1 MDRRRELNILMLGN
15 VGVGKS
21 SITLQFVQNQMP
33 EHHDDDIEDT
43 YSRVWEIEGKEYQ
56 INILDTADSSQS
68 TMETDLQSDHRR
80 QQILATQGIILAF
93 RINSKD
99 SFDNLSN
106 ILRNLSRIRGESLPP
121 ILLLGN
127 MMDLEDEREVSRT
140 EAEYLQYQY
149 KLDDYIEASAS
160 MRLNVEDVF
169 TRMIELILN
178 IPDSK
183 PHSASE
189 SQAGTRQNSSMQ
201 VESKHDRNIDD
212 EDFKL
217 MREESYDKRGRS
229 LSQVSLSDHRRSP
242 SLHQSSAISGSE
254 AKPVAEES
262 TKNQKE
268 ITESNQVTPSKENK
282 DSREIPSDNRTLT
295 SAIKEK
301 SATSCCI
308 LM

>member
-1 MDRRRELNILMLGN
+1 MLGN

-106 ILRNLSRIRGESLPP
+106 ILRNLSRIRGNSLPP

-160 MRLNVEDVF
+160 MRLNVDDVF
-169 TRMIELILN
+169 TRMIELILD

-183 PHSASE
+183 PHSAND
-189 SQAGTRQNSSMQ
+189 SQVGIRQNSSMQ
-201 VESKHDRNIDD
+201 GESKHDRNIDD

-217 MREESYDKRGRS
+217 MREESYDERSRS
-229 LSQVSLSDHRRSP
+229 LSQVSQDDHRLSP
-242 SLHQSSAISGSE
+242 SLHQSSAISGRE
-254 AKPVAEES
+254 AKPVAEEPS
-262 TKNQKE
+262 KNQNG
-268 ITESNQVTPSKENK
+268 ITENNQVTTGNENK
-282 DSREIPSDNRTLT
+282 DSRELHSVNKTAV
-295 SAIKEK
+295 SAVKEK
-301 SATSCCI
+301 RATSCCI